1 MTIKELNKR
10 LETFEKYKL
19 TENIEYKEMLRISK
33 VEGLELRID
42 KNGYFKIRDT
52 AKNRKKEDILK
63 RVGKRKTV
71 TSLIKIHGGLKKL
84 RAETTIQSFIDEYQV
99 ENAYMLDDAELKEFG
114 KRIKDGAKN
123 YYDNTFD
130 MLEDVKE
137 LKKKLDKIS
146 IANSFK

>member
-10 LETFEKYKL
+10 LSTFEKYKL
-19 TENIEYKEMLRISK
+19 TENKEYKEMLRIAK

-42 KNGYFKIRDT
+42 KGGNFKIRDT

-71 TSLIKIHGGLKKL
+71 SNLIKIHGGLKKL
-84 RAETTIQSFIDEYQV
+84 RAETDIQSFIDEYQV

-137 LKKKLDKIS
+137 LKKKLDKIA
-146 IANSFK
+146 IVNSYK